1 MPRNTYGPTVKA
13 RAKRLLEALLS
24 FVNWEFEESG
34 LDIEFKWEAEDS
46 ANPKLIVRTRRVVL
60 ELLTAKDKYPGQLTD
75 SQIREALKILKN
87 FLKILKDN
95 RTKTQG
101 VETWHFT
108 LTLWSK
114 DKEKNLKQFEQLWE
128 DSRPDKSKDLEATYK
143 KSKDSAEASQDEID
157 WRDVCLAMLEKQKQL
172 TTNRLM
178 RADEMLFDID
188 RICVDLA
195 LVERKQTDKRSE
207 DDNPARS
214 QLYKPDYEETQK
226 LEYDD
231 FLTKVLKSE
240 QSKKVAIIGEPGAGK
255 TTLLQ
260 RIAFWILDKTDDLPI
275 WIPLGNFPNPAPK
288 FKDYLLNDWLEDAI
302 PSVTPKIKAEFEERL
317 TAGKVWLLLDGVD
330 EMAAKSGSPL
340 TAIAN
345 RIVGWCDRL
354 RVVLTCR
361 LNVWEANPYSL
372 NGFQTYRTLE
382 FSQEKVEE
390 FINACF
396 QNRRGDTCALVST

>member
-87 FLKILKDN
+87 FLNILKDN

-128 DSRPDKSKDLEATYK
+128 DSRPDKSKDLEATFK
-143 KSKDSAEASQDEID
+143 KSGGSAEAVRDEFDWQDCC
-157 WRDVCLAMLEKQKQL
+157 RRMLPSDLSINPLLHGDGVRL
-172 TTNRLM
+172 TL
-178 RADEMLFDID
+178 EDI
-188 RICVDLA
+188 VPLE
-195 LVERKQTDKRSE
+195 LVERKLRPQ
-207 DDNPARS
+207 
-214 QLYKPDYEETQK
+214 QK
-226 LEYDD
+226 DD
-231 FLTKVLKSE
+231 FSPEHFQLQAPTEYEMPVEHNKFLAQVLETGDSLKNRDR
-240 QSKKVAIIGEPGAGK
+240 KIAVIGEPGAGK

-260 RIAFWILDKTDDLPI
+260 EIAK
-275 WIPLGNFPNPAPK
+275 
-288 FKDYLLNDWLEDAI
+288 
-302 PSVTPKIKAEFEERL
+302 
-317 TAGKVWLLLDGVD
+317 
-330 EMAAKSGSPL
+330 
-340 TAIAN
+340 
-345 RIVGWCDRL
+345 
-354 RVVLTCR
+354 
-361 LNVWEANPYSL
+361 
-372 NGFQTYRTLE
+372 
-382 FSQEKVEE
+382 
-390 FINACF
+390 
-396 QNRRGDTCALVST
+396 